1 MNYENILTEI
11 KNGVLYVTLN
21 RPKQL
26 NALNKA
32 VFSEIE
38 RVFTE
43 VATISEVKSIIIT
56 GSGEKAFA
64 AGADIKEFS
73 NFNIE
78 QGKELAANGQ
88 RIFKIIETFN
98 KPVIAA
104 VNGFALGGGLELA
117 MACHIRIASDNARF
131 GQPEV
136 SLGVTPGY
144 GGTQRLTQLIGK
156 GKSIELLMTG
166 AMIKANEALNL
177 GLVNYVVSQ
186 EELIL
191 KSEELLKAIMKQ
203 SPIAVAGVIKCVD
216 ALYTDGIDGFNAEV
230 DEFGKCF
237 GTDDFKEGTDAFM
250 NKRKASF
257 KGK

>member
-11 KNGVLYVTLN
+11 KNGILHITLN

-38 RVFTE
+38 NIFTE
-43 VATISEVKSIIIT
+43 IASKNEVKSIIIT

-64 AGADIKEFS
+64 AGADIKEFA
-73 NFNIE
+73 NFNVE
-78 QGKELAANGQ
+78 EGKELAANGQ

-98 KPVIAA
+98 KPVLAA
-104 VNGFALGGGLELA
+104 INGFALGGGLELA
-117 MACHIRIASDNARF
+117 MACHLRISSDNARF

-144 GGTQRLTQLIGK
+144 AGTQRLTQLIGK
-156 GKSIELLMTG
+156 GKSLELLMTG
-166 AMIKANEALNL
+166 AMINANEALSL
-177 GLVNYVVSQ
+177 GLVNYVVTQ
-186 EELIL
+186 EELIA
-191 KSEELLKAIMKQ
+191 KGEGLLKTIMKQ

-216 ALYTDGIDGFNAEV
+216 AFYTYNVDGFETEIN
-230 DEFGKCF
+230 EFGKCF
-237 GTDDFKEGTDAFM
+237 GTEDFKEGTNAFI
-250 NKRKASF
+250 NRRKANF
-257 KGK
+257 PGK